1 MDFLTDTLGKPILIL
16 FRGLLNQAGMI
27 LVFAFIFSR
36 VPFFRSY
43 LLSSRRR
50 LIGTVSFIVFFGLLG
65 ILGTYTGIPV
75 RGALANSRIIGVF
88 VAGLLGGPI
97 VGIGAGLIAG
107 FHRWAIDIGGFTA
120 FACMVSTV
128 AESAMA
134 GYLSEAF
141 YRSKNKWGFAML
153 AGAAAEVVQMIL
165 ILVIAKP
172 FDEAVALVQII
183 GFPMIVANGFGIGMF
198 IAIIES
204 IFRERDQAAAD
215 QAQTTLR
222 IASQTIKHFREGFNE
237 SSAEKNARIILST
250 LKVAAVSFT
259 DTKLILSHVGVG
271 ADHHVPGS
279 EIRTNLT
286 REVLNTG
293 MYRVASSKEEIGCG
307 DPGCRL
313 RSSIT
318 VPLQGKGKILGTL
331 KIYKDFENGIGP
343 VDVELALGLANLFAT
358 QIELSQLEDQNKLL
372 AKAELQ
378 ALQAQIN
385 PHFLFNAINT
395 IASLTRSD
403 PETARELLIHLGS
416 FFRKNLAQQDDLV
429 PLREELE
436 QVRSYLRIE
445 QARFGDKLN
454 VEFSVPDDAE
464 CLLPPLLLQPI
475 VENAVKHG
483 IQKKIGA
490 GKVVISA
497 RNKKGETELTVTD
510 DGIGM
515 DDERVRSLFSEERGK
530 KSIGLMNINARLVN
544 LYGPEYALSV
554 SSEIGTGTTVR
565 MRIPREGSR
574 GNDSRS
580 PRR

>member
-1 MDFLTDTLGKPILIL
+1 MDILSDTLGNPILIL

-36 VPFFRSY
+36 VPFFRNY

-50 LIGTVSFIVFFGLLG
+50 PIGTASFIVFFSLLG

-75 RGALANSRIIGVF
+75 RGALANARIIGVY
-88 VAGLLGGPI
+88 VAGLLGGPF
-97 VGIGAGLIAG
+97 VGIGAGLAAG
-107 FHRWAIDIGGFTA
+107 LHRWAIDIGGFTA
-120 FACMVSTV
+120 FACMVSTIV
-128 AESAMA
+128 ESAMA
-134 GYLSEAF
+134 GYLSDAF
-141 YRSKNKWGFAML
+141 YRSKNKVVFAML

-165 ILVIAKP
+165 ILIIAKP
-172 FDEAVALVQII
+172 FEEAVELVRLI
-183 GFPMIVANGFGIGMF
+183 GFPMIVANGIGIGMF
-198 IAIIES
+198 IAIVETV
-204 IFRERDQAAAD
+204 FRERERVAAD
-215 QAQTTLR
+215 QAQATLR
-222 IASQTIKHFREGFNE
+222 IADQTLKHFREGFNE
-237 SSAEKNARIILST
+237 DSAEKNARVILST

-259 DTKLILSHVGVG
+259 DTRLILSHVGVG
-271 ADHHVPGS
+271 SDHHRRGS
-279 EIRTNLT
+279 EIRTSLT
-286 REVLNTG
+286 REVLATG
-293 MYRVASSKEEIGCG
+293 VYRVASTKEEIGCG

-318 VPLQGKGKILGTL
+318 VPLQGKRKVLGTL

-343 VDVELALGLANLFAT
+343 VDVELALGLANLFAA

-372 AKAELQ
+372 AKAELH

-395 IASLTRSD
+395 IASLTRSR
-403 PETARELLIHLGS
+403 PETARDLLIHLGS
-416 FFRKNLAQQDDLV
+416 FFRKNLAAQDDLV

-436 QVRSYLRIE
+436 QVRSYLLIE

-454 VEFSVPDDAE
+454 VEFSIPDDAE

-483 IQKKIGA
+483 IQKKIGRGSVAVTARKA
-490 GKVVISA
+490 GD
-497 RNKKGETELTVTD
+497 ETELTVSD

-515 DDERVRSLFSEERGK
+515 DPEKVRSLFSEERGK

-554 SSEIGTGTTVR
+554 SSEGGKGTTVR
-565 MRIPREGSR
+565 MRIPREAVH
-574 GNDSRS
+574 
-580 PRR
+580 